1 MLGRGRREEK
11 REQKHEDRAEFGR
24 GGSATRYKMR
34 EKMFAFGDDFWIEN
48 EQGQRVYKVNGK
60 VLRIADSLDFEDA
73 HGKTLVKMKGK
84 VITVRGQIRLDR
96 EGGQGGVVKKD
107 LINIVRDHLVLSVD
121 GGQDYDIKG
130 NFLDH
135 EYEFRQGR
143 DKVAEVSKK
152 WFRISDVYGIQ
163 IEPGADDILILA
175 ATVAVDQLA
184 HDIK

>member
-60 VLRIADSLDFEDA
+60 VLRIADSLDFEDT

-121 GGQDYDIKG
+121 GGKEYDIKG
-130 NFLDH
+130 NFFDH
-135 EYEFRQGR
+135 EYEFHQGR

-152 WFRISDVYGIQ
+152 WFRIADTYGVE
-163 IEPGADDILILA
+163 IEQGQNDILILA
-175 ATVAVDQLA
+175 ISVAVDMMA
-184 HDIK
+184 HPGR